1 MAWAIETGRQAVA
14 TPSIEELL
22 DSEESAETHTGLP
35 SPPSRYLVLSRR
47 TGESEVDGRATQSI
61 MLVRKDDMFRSE
73 GGGGDG
79 VDGAAGG
86 TVDKVDVVLSPFCDG
101 ILLLSCACSCDMSTQ

>member
-1 MAWAIETGRQAVA
+1 MA
-14 TPSIEELL
+14 TPSMKEELL
-22 DSEESAETHTGLP
+22 DSEESAETQTGLP

-73 GGGGDG
+73 GEGGDCVG
-79 VDGAAGG
+79 GAAGG
-86 TVDKVDVVLSPFCDG
+86 QWIRWMSYCRRFATASYYCLVLVRATCLPSN
-101 ILLLSCACSCDMSTQ
+101 